1 MPLSKKRGLMEL
13 SKPTKYLVDWF
24 VRYTKNRDLL
34 FKKISEIREEGNKVI
49 IKQKDGSVIH
59 YYVEPFPED
68 FDNLAAMPEEQ
79 KGLVVYN
86 SKDNFDRMMK
96 AWKKLSETKGL
107 TIYFVNPFSKLD
119 KRWIINPHVHNK
131 ISDKASLEMGM
142 NSMFILVD
150 PISRQ
155 EVEQLTK

>member
-1 MPLSKKRGLMEL
+1 MEL
-13 SKPTKYLVDWF
+13 SKPAKYLADWF

-34 FKKISEIREEGNKVI
+34 FKKISDIKEDGNKVI
-49 IKQKDGSVIH
+49 ITQKDGSVIH
-59 YYVEPFPED
+59 YYVEPFPDD
-68 FDNLAAMPEEQ
+68 FEKLAAMPEEQ
-79 KGLVVYN
+79 KGIVLYN

-96 AWKKLSETKGL
+96 AWKRLSETKGL

-131 ISDKASLEMGM
+131 ISDKASLEMGL

-150 PISRQ
+150 PISQQ

>member
-1 MPLSKKRGLMEL
+1 MEL
-13 SKPTKYLVDWF
+13 SKPTKYLADWF

-34 FKKISEIREEGNKVI
+34 FKKISEVKEEGCKI
-49 IKQKDGSVIH
+49 IITQKDGSVVH
-59 YYVEPFPED
+59 YYVEPFPDD
-68 FDNLAAMPEEQ
+68 FEKLAEMPEEQ
-79 KGLVVYN
+79 KGIVVYN
-86 SKDNFDRMMK
+86 SKDNFDRMMN

-107 TIYFVNPFSKLD
+107 TIYLVNPFSKLD

-131 ISDKASLEMGM
+131 ISDKVSLAMGL